1 MLSVLDS
8 GLARELQA
16 ILTLYLGTILNG
28 YSFGWSAVAIPN
40 MKYEM
45 SHNGSLSVLPTIRA
59 SDEELTWFAS
69 VISLS
74 MVPGSLLGGYYGG
87 RVGPKR
93 SVMVA
98 SVLAAVSWLTICLS
112 PHLSTLVLGRFING
126 LSLGFS
132 TANCALLV
140 AQYSSMKFRGGFLSL
155 YTLMLSVGILT
166 AYCLGAFLYWRYVAA
181 IPVILC
187 VLNFCVLLRV
197 PESPLWLLGH
207 AGLDRAREALHWLRQ
222 TDQVQEEIIQLQQL
236 MEDQSSGL
244 TMTDALKNLSRSDVR
259 TPFLLVTI
267 NYWIAMMSGTPI
279 IVFYSVSIFQEA
291 GAGIN
296 KHLASILVAS
306 INVIGGI
313 VGIFLVQKLP
323 RVKLNMVA
331 TSLMSVCMAALG
343 TALYLK
349 DSLPDSAHLLDWV
362 AVVAVVLYMFSFG
375 AGAGPLIFVYV
386 GELLPREYKVLS
398 GIVSASSNVPL
409 FVLTKMFP
417 SLLQSLS
424 PPGTYWL
431 LASIA
436 LSSNIFYYFFMPET
450 RGKTALEIKQMFSKD
465 KN

>member
-1 MLSVLDS
+1 MRCT
-8 GLARELQA
+8 G
-16 ILTLYLGTILNG
+16 
-28 YSFGWSAVAIPN
+28 
-40 MKYEM
+40 
-45 SHNGSLSVLPTIRA
+45 
-59 SDEELTWFAS
+59 
-69 VISLS
+69 
-74 MVPGSLLGGYYGG
+74 
-87 RVGPKR
+87 
-93 SVMVA
+93 
-98 SVLAAVSWLTICLS
+98 VSCS
-112 PHLSTLVLGRFING
+112 S
-126 LSLGFS
+126 
-132 TANCALLV
+132 CECC
-140 AQYSSMKFRGGFLSL
+140 SSMKFRGGFLSL

-259 TPFLLVTI
+259 TPFLLVTV

-375 AGAGPLIFVYV
+375 AGREKRPLSRLYLLTLLRIFVTN
-386 GELLPREYKVLS
+386 L
-398 GIVSASSNVPL
+398 
-409 FVLTKMFP
+409 
-417 SLLQSLS
+417 
-424 PPGTYWL
+424 
-431 LASIA
+431 
-436 LSSNIFYYFFMPET
+436 
-450 RGKTALEIKQMFSKD
+450 
-465 KN
+465 

>member
-1 MLSVLDS
+1 
-8 GLARELQA
+8 
-16 ILTLYLGTILNG
+16 
-28 YSFGWSAVAIPN
+28 
-40 MKYEM
+40 
-45 SHNGSLSVLPTIRA
+45 
-59 SDEELTWFAS
+59 
-69 VISLS
+69 
-74 MVPGSLLGGYYGG
+74 
-87 RVGPKR
+87 
-93 SVMVA
+93 
-98 SVLAAVSWLTICLS
+98 
-112 PHLSTLVLGRFING
+112 
-126 LSLGFS
+126 
-132 TANCALLV
+132 
-140 AQYSSMKFRGGFLSL
+140 MKFRGGFLSL

-375 AGAGPLIFVYV
+375 AGREKRPLS
-386 GELLPREYKVLS
+386 RLS
-398 GIVSASSNVPL
+398 VSVMRPTFRSRAFDFCLRRRAP
-409 FVLTKMFP
+409 TKGVQGKI
-417 SLLQSLS
+417 SLL
-424 PPGTYWL
+424 
-431 LASIA
+431 
-436 LSSNIFYYFFMPET
+436 
-450 RGKTALEIKQMFSKD
+450 
-465 KN
+465 